1 MNGYCKGFATEAAK
15 GNKRDMA
22 VVDVQNINGEKVS
35 QMDLADS
42 IFNVPLKESIL
53 HEVVTMQLARRRS
66 GSASVKHRSD
76 VKGSGRK
83 LFRQKGTGRAR
94 RGNIKSPLLR
104 GGGVVFGPDPKSYYY
119 SVPKKVRKL
128 ALKMA
133 LTSKFQ
139 GNAIVVLDRFELE
152 KIKTRKFVEV
162 LNSLNVKNAL
172 IVTDKKNENLELSS
186 RNVPGVKVLR
196 IEGLNVYDILKYKN
210 LILAESSIKVIEGR
224 LLE

>member
-1 MNGYCKGFATEAAK
+1 
-15 GNKRDMA
+15 
-22 VVDVQNINGEKVS
+22 
-35 QMDLADS
+35 
-42 IFNVPLKESIL
+42 
-53 HEVVTMQLARRRS
+53 MQLARRRS

-76 VKGSGRK
+76 VKGSGKK

-94 RGNIKSPLLR
+94 RGDIKSPLLR
-104 GGGVVFGPDPKSYYY
+104 GGGVAFGPDPKSYSYN
-119 SVPKKVRKL
+119 VPKKVRKL

-139 GNAIVVLDRFELE
+139 ENAIIVLDRFELE
-152 KIKTRKFVEV
+152 KIKTRKFAEV
-162 LNSLNVKNAL
+162 LNTLDVKNVL

-210 LILAESSIKVIEGR
+210 LILAESSIEVIERR
-224 LLE
+224 LP

>member
-1 MNGYCKGFATEAAK
+1 
-15 GNKRDMA
+15 MA

-35 QMDLADS
+35 QIDLADS
-42 IFNVPLKESIL
+42 IFNVPLKGSIL
-53 HEVVTMQLARRRS
+53 HEVVIMQLARRRS

-76 VKGSGRK
+76 VKGSGKK

-94 RGNIKSPLLR
+94 RGDIKSPLLR
-104 GGGVVFGPDPKSYYY
+104 GGGVAFGPDPKSYSYN
-119 SVPKKVRKL
+119 VPKKVRKL

-139 GNAIVVLDRFELE
+139 ENAILVLDRFELE
-152 KIKTRKFVEV
+152 KIKTRKFAEV
-162 LNSLNVKNAL
+162 LNTLDVKNVL

-210 LILAESSIKVIEGR
+210 LILAESSIEVIERR
-224 LLE
+224 LL

>member
-1 MNGYCKGFATEAAK
+1 
-15 GNKRDMA
+15 MA

-42 IFNVPLKESIL
+42 IFNVPLKGSIL
-53 HEVVTMQLARRRS
+53 HEVVIMQLARRRS

-76 VKGSGRK
+76 IKGSGRK

-94 RGNIKSPLLR
+94 RGDIKSPLLR
-104 GGGVVFGPDPKSYYY
+104 GGGVAFGPDPKSYSYN
-119 SVPKKVRKL
+119 VPKKVRKL